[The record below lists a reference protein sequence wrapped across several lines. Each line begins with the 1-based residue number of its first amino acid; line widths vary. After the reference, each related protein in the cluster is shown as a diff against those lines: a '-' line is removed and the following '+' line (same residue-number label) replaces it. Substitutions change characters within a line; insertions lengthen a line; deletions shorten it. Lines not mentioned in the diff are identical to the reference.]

1 MIFNRLGTEHLCKT
15 IHAQAIAASTGFT
28 QKNPVSTKNRAFLRE
43 ILR

>member
-28 QKNPVSTKNRAFLRE
+28 QKKLVSTKNRAFLRE